1 MKKFILN
8 PISMFIIGLLLGILI
23 KVLDVYGKGF
33 GMELAYMFSDIQV
46 WILLGILISI
56 FSKTKKQAAI
66 NIFPFCIGML
76 ITYYIVANILNVVYG
91 KSFII
96 GWSIFSLFSP
106 LFAYFTWQ
114 SKEKGIFSKIIS
126 IGIILGTI
134 ILTLILGGGST
145 ILDYIC
151 LILILYFVIFHKIKR
166 DN

>member
-8 PISMFIIGLLLGILI
+8 PISMFIIELLLGFFI

-33 GMELAYMFSDIQV
+33 TMELAYMFSDIQV

-56 FSKTKKQAAI
+56 FSETKKQDAI

-76 ITYYIVANILNVVYG
+76 IAYYITAYILNAVYG
-91 KSFII
+91 RNFII
-96 GWSIFSLFSP
+96 GWLIFSIFSP

-114 SKEKGIFSKIIS
+114 SKEKGTFPKIIS

-134 ILTLILGGGST
+134 ILTLIFGDGDT

-151 LILILYFVIFHKIKR
+151 LILFLYFVIFHKIKR